1 MIIPSFIVKKQKETK
16 DFGQFL
22 IEPLE
27 QGYGHTLGNALRR
40 VLLNSLPGAAITQVK
55 IAGVRHKFSTLA
67 GLKEDMIEFVL
78 NIKQIR
84 VKYEGEK
91 AIKLKLEKNGPGEVK
106 AGDIKTPA
114 QVEIANKD
122 QTLANLADRK
132 AKLKAEFQV
141 ETGVGYLPAEE
152 RKTEKIG
159 VILVDAAFSPVR
171 RVNYRV
177 EATRVGR
184 RTNLDRLVL
193 EITTDGTI
201 KPSQALKK
209 AAETLMA
216 FFNQIVKPKK
226 VKVKKVEPE
235 AISSET
241 MKLTVEELE
250 LPTRI
255 VNALRRGGYG
265 TVSDLSAAQPA
276 DLAKVKNLGEK
287 SIKIIKAAL
296 TKKGAG
302 LREKSKK

>member
-1 MIIPSFIVKKQKETK
+1 MIVPNFLVKKQKETK
-16 DFGQFL
+16 NFGQF
-22 IEPLE
+22 IIGPLE
-27 QGYGHTLGNALRR
+27 QGYGYTLGNALRR
-40 VLLNSLPGAAITQVK
+40 VLLTSLPGAAITQVK
-55 IAGVRHKFSTLA
+55 IAGVRHKFSTSA
-67 GLKEDMIEFVL
+67 GLKEDIIELVL

-84 VKYEGEK
+84 VKYEGKK
-91 AIKLKLEKNGPGEVK
+91 AIKLELEKNGPGEVK

-114 QVEIANKD
+114 QVEIVNKD
-122 QTLANLADRK
+122 QVLANLADRK
-132 AKLKAEFQV
+132 TKLKAEFQV

-184 RTNLDRLVL
+184 KTNLDRLVL

-201 KPSQALKK
+201 KPSQALKI
-209 AAETLMA
+209 AAETLVA

-235 AISSET
+235 TISSET

-255 VNALRRGGYG
+255 VNALRKGGYG
-265 TVSDLSAAQPA
+265 TISDLSAAQPV

-296 TKKGAG
+296 AKKGVG
-302 LREKSKK
+302 LKEK

>member
-1 MIIPSFIVKKQKETK
+1 MIVPSFQVKKEKETK
-16 DFGQFL
+16 DFGQFV

-40 VLLNSLPGAAITQVK
+40 VLLTSLLGAAITQVK
-55 IAGVRHKFSTLA
+55 IAGVKHKFSTLA
-67 GLKEDMIEFVL
+67 GLKEDMIELIL

-91 AIKLKLEKNGPGEVK
+91 AIKLTLEKSGPGEVK

-114 QVEIANKD
+114 QAEIVNKD
-122 QTLANLADRK
+122 QTLADLANRK
-132 AKLKAEFQV
+132 TTLKAEFLV
-141 ETGVGYLPAEE
+141 ETGFGYLPAEE

-159 VILVDAAFSPVR
+159 VILVDAAFSPVK

-209 AAETLMA
+209 AAKILVV
-216 FFNQIVKPKK
+216 FFDQIVEPKK
-226 VKVKKVEPE
+226 VKVKKEEPE
-235 AISSET
+235 AISSEI
-241 MKLTVEELE
+241 MRLTVEELE

-255 VNALRRGGYG
+255 VNALRKGGYG
-265 TVSDLSAAQPA
+265 TVSDLSAAQPI
-276 DLAKVKNLGEK
+276 DLTKVKNLGEK
-287 SIKIIKAAL
+287 SIKIVKAAL
-296 TKKGAG
+296 FKKGIR
-302 LREKSKK
+302 LPEKVKK

>member
-1 MIIPSFIVKKQKETK
+1 MIVPSFQIKKEKETN
-16 DFGQFL
+16 DFGQFI

-27 QGYGHTLGNALRR
+27 QGYGYTLGNVLRR
-40 VLLNSLPGAAITQVK
+40 VLLASLPGAAITQVK
-55 IAGVRHKFSTLA
+55 IGGVRHKFSTLA
-67 GLKEDMIEFVL
+67 GLKEDTIELIL

-91 AIKLKLEKNGPGEVK
+91 AIRLRLEKSGPGEVK

-114 QVEIANKD
+114 QVEIVNKD
-122 QTLANLADRK
+122 QVLANLADRK
-132 AKLKAEFQV
+132 AKLKVEFQV
-141 ETGVGYLPAEE
+141 ETGVGYLLAEE

-159 VILVDAAFSPVR
+159 VILVDAAFSPIK

-184 RTNLDRLVL
+184 RANLDRLVL

-209 AAETLMA
+209 AAKTLAA

-226 VKVKKVEPE
+226 LKVKKEEVKTISGE
-235 AISSET
+235 A

-255 VNALRRGGYG
+255 VNALRKGGYG
-265 TVSDLSAAQPA
+265 TVSDLSAAQTA

-287 SIKIIKAAL
+287 SIGTVRIAL
-296 TKKGAG
+296 AKKGVE
-302 LREKSKK
+302 LQEKG